1 MVNTWGSDT
10 MIIIAFVDDNFGT
23 MFNNRRQSQDVK
35 VIERILNSD
44 KNAQWIYMSP
54 YTAKLFKGIP
64 NLTKVI
70 VDDEMLDYASD
81 YDLCIIEGQ
90 DLSEYT
96 DKIKGVILYKW
107 NRTYPHDKTFD
118 LDLSGYTLM
127 HSEEF
132 VGHSHEKITEEL
144 YLNTSLSGDISDE
157 EK

>member
-35 VIERILNSD
+35 VIERILNSN

-81 YDLCIIEGQ
+81 YDL
-90 DLSEYT
+90 
-96 DKIKGVILYKW
+96 
-107 NRTYPHDKTFD
+107 
-118 LDLSGYTLM
+118 
-127 HSEEF
+127 
-132 VGHSHEKITEEL
+132 
-144 YLNTSLSGDISDE
+144 
-157 EK
+157 